1 MKNAHIK
8 PGQLVP
14 AELRLEIYK
23 EAKRSI
29 ETNTNISNDI
39 QMLCVCILW
48 DLKEYFHNSPSGKR
62 WSVYHSQIMFPEF
75 GKGINVLNGKPKA
88 LDELTKVIEA
98 LEKETEKPKA
108 ISKVVVVGTGQES
121 ILYNIS
127 TRINDNLNELPFD
140 AALDVYNQIRE
151 RMRERLAEE
160 MNAPEERINYLKSI
174 EL

>member
-29 ETNTNISNDI
+29 EAGDTEEKYDVGAQLHVLIT
-39 QMLCVCILW
+39 CIL
-48 DLKEYFHNSPSGKR
+48 YGKIR
-62 WSVYHSQIMFPEF
+62 DGLGKKRYKMFPEITPYLDF
-75 GKGINVLNGKPKA
+75 IDKKHQA
-88 LDELTKVIEA
+88 LDELTKAIEK
-98 LEKETEKPKA
+98 LESELTPTKSKGEQA
-108 ISKVVVVGTGQES
+108 IK
-121 ILYNIS
+121 INIA
-127 TRINDNLNELPFD
+127 TRINDNLNELSFD

-151 RMRERLAEE
+151 NMRERLAAEIAALE
-160 MNAPEERINYLKSI
+160 QPKKERLIYLKSI

>member
-29 ETNTNISNDI
+29 EAGDTEDKYDVGFQLHVLIT
-39 QMLCVCILW
+39 CIL
-48 DLKEYFHNSPSGKR
+48 YGKIR
-62 WSVYHSQIMFPEF
+62 YGLGKKRYKMFPEITSYLGF
-75 GKGINVLNGKPKA
+75 VSHKQQA
-88 LDELTKVIEA
+88 LDELTKAIEKLEAELAPKRNGVEVI
-98 LEKETEKPKA
+98 KT
-108 ISKVVVVGTGQES
+108 
-121 ILYNIS
+121 NIA
-127 TRINDNLNELPFD
+127 TRVNDNLNELSFD

-151 RMRERLAEE
+151 NMRERREAEIAALE
-160 MNAPEERINYLKSI
+160 QQKNERLIYLKNI

>member
-29 ETNTNISNDI
+29 EAGDTNKKYKTCFSINF
-39 QMLCVCILW
+39 LFKLILYG
-48 DLKEYFHNSPSGKR
+48 KEYNNIFLDSE
-62 WSVYHSQIMFPEF
+62 YFLMFPEF
-75 GKGINVLNGKPKA
+75 NYEIDFKKRKEKA
-88 LDELTKVIEA
+88 LSELTKAIEA
-98 LEKETEKPKA
+98 LEKETEKPK
-108 ISKVVVVGTGQES
+108 VVVVGVGQES
-121 ILYNIS
+121 ILYNIAN
-127 TRINDNLNELPFD
+127 RINDNLNELSFD

-151 RMRERLAEE
+151 NMRERREAEIAALE
-160 MNAPEERINYLKSI
+160 QPKNERLIYLKNI